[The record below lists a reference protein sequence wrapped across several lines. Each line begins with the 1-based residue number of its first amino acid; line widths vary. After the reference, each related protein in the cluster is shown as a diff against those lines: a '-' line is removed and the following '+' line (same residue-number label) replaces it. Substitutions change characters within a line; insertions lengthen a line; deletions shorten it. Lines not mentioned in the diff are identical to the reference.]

1 MTQEEMIKKL
11 GSNDVLTVF
20 EDFSEEE
27 LNALVQAPLEQGA
40 RLDFKNARIGKAT
53 RLARVKVDDEDTF
66 ETSEYDAVF
75 VSGIRLSLKQLIRSH
90 ESFKKLYGL
99 DRKQALE
106 ELRKFGV
113 YEVSSYFETAHPRF
127 GRVMKLITNP
137 IGPSKEDGEDGKDGS
152 DA

>member
-27 LNALVQAPLEQGA
+27 LQVLVQAPLEQGA
-40 RLDFKNARIGKAT
+40 RLDFSTARIGKAT
-53 RLARVKVDDEDTF
+53 RVARVKVDDEDTV

-75 VSGIRLSLKQLIRSH
+75 VSGIRLSLKQLIRSN
-90 ESFKKLYGL
+90 ENFKVLYGL
-99 DRKQALE
+99 DRKTALAK
-106 ELRKFGV
+106 LQKFGI
-113 YEVSSYFETAHPRF
+113 YEVSSYYETGHPRF

-137 IGPSKEDGEDGKDGS
+137 ITPPTEDGEDGS
-152 DA
+152 DV

>member
-27 LNALVQAPLEQGA
+27 LKTLVQAPLEQGA
-40 RLDFKNARIGKAT
+40 KLDFKTARIGKAI
-53 RLARVKVDDEDTF
+53 RIARVIVDDVDTT

-90 ESFKKLYGL
+90 ENFKVLYGL
-99 DRKQALE
+99 DRKTALAK
-106 ELRKFGV
+106 LQKFGV

-137 IGPSKEDGEDGKDGS
+137 IGPSTEDEEDGS

>member
-20 EDFSEEE
+20 EDFSAEE
-27 LNALVQAPLEQGA
+27 LQELIQAPLEQGA
-40 RLDFKNARIGKAT
+40 KLDFKNARIGKAT

-99 DRKQALE
+99 DRKQALA
-106 ELRKFGV
+106 ELQKFGV
-113 YEVSSYFETAHPRF
+113 YEVSSYFETSHPRF

-137 IGPSKEDGEDGKDGS
+137 IGSSKEDGEDGSDGS
-152 DA
+152 DV

>member
-27 LNALVQAPLEQGA
+27 LKTLVQAPLEQGA
-40 RLDFKNARIGKAT
+40 KLDFKNARIGKAT

-106 ELRKFGV
+106 ELQKFGV

-137 IGPSKEDGEDGKDGS
+137 IGPSKEDGKDGS

>member
-1 MTQEEMIKKL
+1 MTQEELIKKL

-27 LNALVQAPLEQGA
+27 LKTLVQAPLEQGA
-40 RLDFKNARIGKAT
+40 RLDFSTARIGKAI
-53 RLARVKVDDEDTF
+53 RIARVKVDDEDTT

-90 ESFKKLYGL
+90 ENFKKLYGL
-99 DRKQALE
+99 DRGNALK
-106 ELRKFGV
+106 ELKKFGV
-113 YEVSSYFETAHPRF
+113 YEVTSYYETGHPRF

-137 IGPSKEDGEDGKDGS
+137 ISPSTEDGKDGK

>member
-27 LNALVQAPLEQGA
+27 LKTLVQAPLEQGA
-40 RLDFKNARIGKAT
+40 KLDFKNARIGKAT

-99 DRKQALE
+99 DRKQALA
-106 ELRKFGV
+106 ELQKFGV
-113 YEVSSYFETAHPRF
+113 YEVTSYYETAHPRF

-137 IGPSKEDGEDGKDGS
+137 IGPSKEDGKDGS